1 MWPYVVA
8 ASVFAVDQLTK
19 WAVIRFME
27 MGESIPIWEGVFHL
41 TSHRN
46 RGAAFGILQGQRWL
60 FVLITVVV
68 VIGVIAYLNRTR
80 NRRPLVATALALLLG
95 GASGIWWTASGSAK
109 WSISSTR
116 ASSTF
121 RFSTWPIRPLSSPSR
136 CCCGTCGERAATQPG
151 EAARLFSFRTLGT
164 SKES

>member
-8 ASVFAVDQLTK
+8 ATVFAVDQLTK

-60 FVLITVVV
+60 FVLITVLV
-68 VIGVIAYLNRTR
+68 VIGVVAYLNRTR
-80 NRRPLVATALALLLG
+80 NRRPLVTVALGLLLG
-95 GASGIWWTASGSAK
+95 GALGNLVDRIRFGEVVDFLDARLINFPIFNVADSAIVIAVALVL
-109 WSISSTR
+109 WDMWR
-116 ASSTF
+116 ASRNT
-121 RFSTWPIRPLSSPSR
+121 T
-136 CCCGTCGERAATQPG
+136 G
-151 EAARLFSFRTLGT
+151 
-164 SKES
+164 

>member
-60 FVLITVVV
+60 FVVITVVV

-80 NRRPLVATALALLLG
+80 NRRPLVDTALALLLG
-95 GASGIWWTASGSAK
+95 GALGNLVDRIRFGEVVDFLDARLINFPIFNVADSAIVIAVALLL
-109 WSISSTR
+109 WDMWR
-116 ASSTF
+116 ASPNT
-121 RFSTWPIRPLSSPSR
+121 T
-136 CCCGTCGERAATQPG
+136 G
-151 EAARLFSFRTLGT
+151 
-164 SKES
+164 

>member
-8 ASVFAVDQLTK
+8 ATVFAVDQLTK

-60 FVLITVVV
+60 FVLITVLV
-68 VIGVIAYLNRTR
+68 VIGVVAYLNRTR
-80 NRRPLVATALALLLG
+80 NRRPLVTVALGLLLG
-95 GASGIWWTASGSAK
+95 GALGNLVDRI
-109 WSISSTR
+109 
-116 ASSTF
+116 
-121 RFSTWPIRPLSSPSR
+121 RF
-136 CCCGTCGERAATQPG
+136 GEVVDFLD
-151 EAARLFSFRTLGT
+151 ARLINFPIFNVADSAIVIAVALVLWDMWRANRNTTG
-164 SKES
+164 